1 MNEKISETTIQ
12 KIKKEVS
19 SRREADKQWYL
30 SLLDEE
36 AQLSYENHHLRAVL
50 RLLKIL
56 YIDVEKEKI
65 ARAEEEIA
73 AIRNGTDHSA
83 EAYARTVDKNEQIAL
98 SRRAI
103 ESFRHFFEETYFAR
117 MDVKD
122 DKEGYNAYYIG
133 KKGDLELGIVDWRA
147 PLSRRYYQKS
157 QRSFTINEY
166 NYEVVLRRAIQ
177 TRAGKIVRFKNE
189 YLSVQGVLTKEEIA
203 GRDEQIVL
211 DPFLREIL
219 RERKDEESV
228 RDIIETI
235 QEKQFD
241 IVTLP
246 KNESFVLQGCA
257 GSGKTMVLLH
267 RLSYLMYNDESLTPR
282 DVLVITPSRSF
293 NSFIDELAQVLEL
306 ERVSTI
312 TLRDYFT
319 LVLKKAGL
327 DAEDKFVDEKESAPY
342 LAYVY
347 SEKFLSD
354 VKKTLSSV
362 FDGIYGMFASEEC
375 RAYCA
380 EVEENCRRQKEAYT
394 RIRNAS
400 SRLRRAVLGEIKER
414 PEGGV
419 FYTRPFREFMNH
431 VIGIEDFLS
440 AGIAAKDRPPVDFY
454 KQLRVFYRSAEYVV
468 RRAAAVTQ
476 EAEKAVCDLRETV
489 KGEIK
494 DLRRYKLRVGGKEEY
509 TYADR
514 IAAREELIK
523 EADKVVG
530 DIRLIADCCGGFAEF
545 FRVLQGNPHFTQ
557 IGKGEDETDTV
568 RFFYKLTVKKAKKKH
583 ALNAKGLY
591 QSDAYALLRVYDFL
605 GKELY
610 PHYNLVFV
618 DEGQDISACEYDL
631 LRKINAG
638 AAFNVYGDLKQNVT
652 PARGV
657 ASWEDAEPGAT
668 VYRLDQNYRNTN
680 QIVDFVRGKIDV
692 DMRPIGFDGAE
703 VAFVGKRQVN
713 AFFQGA
719 KGLCAVIAKEEYL
732 DDLAR
737 SSYHRAGKE
746 GSVSK
751 KKVNLLS
758 VYESK
763 GLEFGSVAVYPAG
776 MSENEFYIACTRALN
791 RLAIIGEK
799 SK

>member
-19 SRREADKQWYL
+19 SHREADKQWYL

-36 AQLSYENHHLRAVL
+36 AQLSYENRHLRAVL

-267 RLSYLMYNDESLTPR
+267 RLS
-282 DVLVITPSRSF
+282 
-293 NSFIDELAQVLEL
+293 
-306 ERVSTI
+306 
-312 TLRDYFT
+312 
-319 LVLKKAGL
+319 
-327 DAEDKFVDEKESAPY
+327 
-342 LAYVY
+342 
-347 SEKFLSD
+347 
-354 VKKTLSSV
+354 
-362 FDGIYGMFASEEC
+362 
-375 RAYCA
+375 
-380 EVEENCRRQKEAYT
+380 
-394 RIRNAS
+394 
-400 SRLRRAVLGEIKER
+400 
-414 PEGGV
+414 
-419 FYTRPFREFMNH
+419 
-431 VIGIEDFLS
+431 
-440 AGIAAKDRPPVDFY
+440 
-454 KQLRVFYRSAEYVV
+454 
-468 RRAAAVTQ
+468 
-476 EAEKAVCDLRETV
+476 
-489 KGEIK
+489 
-494 DLRRYKLRVGGKEEY
+494 
-509 TYADR
+509 
-514 IAAREELIK
+514 
-523 EADKVVG
+523 
-530 DIRLIADCCGGFAEF
+530 
-545 FRVLQGNPHFTQ
+545 
-557 IGKGEDETDTV
+557 
-568 RFFYKLTVKKAKKKH
+568 
-583 ALNAKGLY
+583 
-591 QSDAYALLRVYDFL
+591 
-605 GKELY
+605 
-610 PHYNLVFV
+610 
-618 DEGQDISACEYDL
+618 
-631 LRKINAG
+631 
-638 AAFNVYGDLKQNVT
+638 
-652 PARGV
+652 
-657 ASWEDAEPGAT
+657 
-668 VYRLDQNYRNTN
+668 
-680 QIVDFVRGKIDV
+680 
-692 DMRPIGFDGAE
+692 
-703 VAFVGKRQVN
+703 
-713 AFFQGA
+713 
-719 KGLCAVIAKEEYL
+719 
-732 DDLAR
+732 
-737 SSYHRAGKE
+737 
-746 GSVSK
+746 
-751 KKVNLLS
+751 
-758 VYESK
+758 
-763 GLEFGSVAVYPAG
+763 
-776 MSENEFYIACTRALN
+776 
-791 RLAIIGEK
+791 
-799 SK
+799 